1 MSNLFTPPPT
11 QGHPYHHVPPPPP
24 TPILT
29 GDQFQALL
37 DTLRGQHSTIKEMDP
52 LTLARLE
59 HFLCQGLSS
68 KFDGSPEK
76 LPTWLL
82 KFKDLRE
89 QHPWRSAIYF
99 TPAPNAESLDLL
111 TDFLKVKEPDIR
123 AQAKLRW
130 QTVAKQESYKANTP
144 EFYARILGRVI
155 VNSIS
160 DDFHTTL
167 QTRAGPHVSN
177 DGPLLLWLLLNHF
190 HSSTI
195 TYAAQL
201 SETIRNRS
209 LQEHHNH
216 DVESYIIWL
225 QQHLNTLQS
234 IDPTSLA
241 DKATTEAIFRQLLST
256 TCPAL
261 QRIVEEWYIEYHS
274 ETLPL
279 DPIVLSD
286 KTSKRIHILKTVG
299 KLNDT
304 ATNPEIMALKA
315 RIDAYAN
322 TAASALN
329 AISRK
334 LTTTKPPPNFR
345 YHSSCCLP

>member
-1 MSNLFTPPPT
+1 MTSTPP
-11 QGHPYHHVPPPPP
+11 
-24 TPILT
+24 
-29 GDQFQALL
+29 
-37 DTLRGQHSTIKEMDP
+37 
-52 LTLARLE
+52 
-59 HFLCQGLSS
+59 S
-68 KFDGSPEK
+68 KHG
-76 LPTWLL
+76 
-82 KFKDLRE
+82 
-89 QHPWRSAIYF
+89 
-99 TPAPNAESLDLL
+99 PA
-111 TDFLKVKEPDIR
+111 
-123 AQAKLRW
+123 
-130 QTVAKQESYKANTP
+130 
-144 EFYARILGRVI
+144 
-155 VNSIS
+155 
-160 DDFHTTL
+160 
-167 QTRAGPHVSN
+167 PHVSN

-201 SETIRNRS
+201 SDTIRNRS

-256 TCPAL
+256 TWPAL

-274 ETLPL
+274 KTLPL
-279 DPIVLSD
+279 DPIVHSN

-304 ATNPEIMALKA
+304 ATNPKIMALKA
-315 RIDAYAN
+315 HIDAYAN
-322 TAASALN
+322 TATSALN

-334 LTTTKPPPNFR
+334 LTTTKPPPHLQSQRPSWFHQPPTDTNHTHEHDGRTWHWCPRCNAANGGRWVCTHTAATHRDSFTPKKR
-345 YHSSCCLP
+345 QFDDNDNKVEQHSSTKKQHITATTQAAAYLSGLSDLLPEDTSNDTQPYQDEILDW